1 VESLCEKTKEILV
14 KEDNVQIVKLP
25 VTICGDVHGQFF
37 ELLELF
43 KIGGKIPE
51 TNYLFLGDYVD
62 RGYNSV
68 ETLCLILAL
77 KVRYPDRVT
86 LIRGNHECRTTS

>member
-1 VESLCEKTKEILV
+1 VESLCEKAKEILV